1 MQVGL
6 APISIGFILGIVVL
20 IFAVLGAAGV
30 LPMTAVTVFG
40 LIAVLAVA
48 RLC

>member
-1 MQVGL
+1 MQIGL
-6 APISIGFILGIVVL
+6 APISLGFILGLVVL

-30 LPMTAVTVFG
+30 LPMTSVTVFG